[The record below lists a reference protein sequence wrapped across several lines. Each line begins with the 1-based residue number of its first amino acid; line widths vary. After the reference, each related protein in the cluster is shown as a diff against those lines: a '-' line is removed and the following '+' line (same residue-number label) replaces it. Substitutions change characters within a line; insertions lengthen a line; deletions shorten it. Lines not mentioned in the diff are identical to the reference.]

1 MRYSLSE
8 NAAFGDDGV
17 LVPAAGTGSIHDV
30 VWICYSP
37 YVATNYPLQSFST
50 RIYNGLWKL
59 PNDLSATPLLS
70 YGSRSQIRTAVS
82 LFNQSSSALLQL
94 AIRHCDVVGSVHHAQ
109 SL

>member
-59 PNDLSATPLLS
+59 
-70 YGSRSQIRTAVS
+70 RSLGDASSFLWT
-82 LFNQSSSALLQL
+82 LFTYSDGRLP
-94 AIRHCDVVGSVHHAQ
+94 V
-109 SL
+109 